1 MALVTV
7 LTADVV
13 ASRARGDVGPFLAGR
28 LAGLEHPAL
37 LTPFTVSRGDEIQAL
52 CRGSLEAPEIV
63 RLLRYHCRPLSLRL
77 GIGIGRGPAEGAASS
92 WELSGEAFF
101 RAREALERTGK
112 RGNLLTGV
120 VCGDERLEAIAEA
133 LFGLL
138 DAVWS
143 RWTGGQWE
151 AVMAYERHGT
161 YEAAGRALGIA
172 FQNAAKRCHSARWP
186 AVRAAEAA
194 ARRLGE
200 LIAQSSPQQG

>member
-7 LTADVV
+7 LTADVI
-13 ASRARGDVGPFLAGR
+13 ASRARGDVGPFLAER
-28 LAGLEHPAL
+28 LARLEHPAL
-37 LTPFTVSRGDEIQAL
+37 LTPFTVSRGDEIQGL
-52 CRGSLEAPEIV
+52 CRGSLTAPEIV

-77 GIGIGRGPAEGAASS
+77 GIGIGQGPVAGAASS

-101 RAREALERTGK
+101 RAREALERTKK
-112 RGNLLTGV
+112 RAGLLTAV
-120 VCGDERLEAIAEA
+120 ASGDERFDAIAEA

-138 DAVWS
+138 DAIWS
-143 RWTGGQWE
+143 RWTGEQWE
-151 AVMAYERHGT
+151 AVMAYERYGT

-172 FQNAAKRCHSARWP
+172 FQNVAKRCQAARWP

-200 LIAQSSPQQG
+200 LIAQSSPL